1 MKNKLRMAT
10 LVLAIVA
17 GSAGFAA
24 AQDYR
29 YGDRDDDRYDHRYG
43 DRDDHRYYDQDGDRY
58 GNFRRGLDVARSFG
72 FRDGAEVA
80 REDMWRNKPFN
91 PNPRGHNHADQ
102 GYCDEFGSLREY
114 REHYS
119 AAYRDG
125 YASAFRRDGY
135 YR

>member
-1 MKNKLRMAT
+1 MKSKLSLMT
-10 LVLAIVA
+10 LVLAMVA

-29 YGDRDDDRYDHRYG
+29 YGDRDDHRYYDRDG
-43 DRDDHRYYDQDGDRY
+43 DRDDY
-58 GNFRRGLDVARSFG
+58 FRRGLEVARDFG

-80 REDMWRNKPFN
+80 RQDMWRNKPFN
-91 PNPRGHNHADQ
+91 PNPRGHNRADQ
-102 GYCDEFGSLREY
+102 GYRDEFGSLREY

>member
-1 MKNKLRMAT
+1 MKSKLSLIT
-10 LVLAIVA
+10 LVLAMVA
-17 GSAGFAA
+17 GSAVFAA

-29 YGDRDDDRYDHRYG
+29 YGG
-43 DRDDHRYYDQDGDRY
+43 SDDHRYYDRDGDRDD
-58 GNFRRGLDVARSFG
+58 NFRRGLEVARNSG

-80 REDMWRNKPFN
+80 RQDMWRNKPFN

-102 GYCDEFGSLREY
+102 GYRDEFGSLREY

-125 YASAFRRDGY
+125 YASAFRQNGY

>member
-1 MKNKLRMAT
+1 MKSKLSLMT
-10 LVLAIVA
+10 LVLAMVA

-29 YGDRDDDRYDHRYG
+29 YGDGDDHRY
-43 DRDDHRYYDQDGDRY
+43 DDHRYYDRDGDRDDY
-58 GNFRRGLDVARSFG
+58 FRRGLEVARDFG

-80 REDMWRNKPFN
+80 RQDMWRNKPFN
-91 PNPRGHNHADQ
+91 PYPRGRNHADQ
-102 GYCDEFGSLREY
+102 GYRDEFGSLREY